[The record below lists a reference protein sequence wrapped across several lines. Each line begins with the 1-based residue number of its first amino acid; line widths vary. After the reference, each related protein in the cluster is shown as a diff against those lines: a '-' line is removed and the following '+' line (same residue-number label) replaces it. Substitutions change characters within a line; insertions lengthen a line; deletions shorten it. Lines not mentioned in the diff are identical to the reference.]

1 MSQATGAY
9 PDPAVLAALLDG
21 EPLGPAPRGPIRGVA
36 IDSRRVQPGDLF
48 FALPGRH
55 ADGHRFV
62 AEALAA
68 GAVMVVTR
76 RDWTDVAATARPP
89 AAAPAASPAI
99 DAGSPP
105 GPTLAVADPLRALQ
119 RLAAWYRRRHID
131 QVVAITGSN
140 GKTVVKEALT
150 AAVAGRFRVAASPG
164 SWNSQV
170 GVPLA
175 VLRAPPGTA
184 LGIFEAGVSAP
195 GEMAHLAE
203 ILQPDYGILVNVG
216 LAHLASFGSREATAR
231 EKLRLFQC
239 TPPPRWLLLPPDPLL
254 DAFPLPCP
262 RLHPEAEPPR
272 ILAREPLPRGTEL
285 TLAFPGE
292 ATPRRLVV
300 HTRSAPLVDDLLLA
314 ITAATR
320 LGVEPDALLLALRD
334 HSFGPTRMET
344 WRTPDGV
351 TIVNDTAS
359 SDPLSVQAA
368 LDTVA
373 GSGEATGKRIFLFG
387 GMAELGAREEREH
400 RLIGQVAAQRGF
412 THLLLLPHPAREA
425 TAAGWRAVAPEAPL
439 LEVADAASARR
450 QVRELARRGD
460 LLLVKGPSQAGL
472 TTLARE
478 LWESMAPRRLV
489 VDLGAIRE
497 NIARFRAHCGPE
509 VAILAVL
516 KAWAYGTELAR
527 LALALQEFGV
537 DWIGVSA
544 ADEGAIARRAGV
556 HLPILVLLMDPDE
569 VDKAVRHRLTPVV
582 YSPAFAT
589 ALVEALREMGAT
601 CDVHLEIET
610 GMGRVGVAPAEAL
623 AVARLL
629 RGSGVARLTGV
640 MTHLAS
646 ADDPAADADTRR
658 QLALFDTVVE
668 ALRAEAEGPLVV
680 HAAATS
686 GAVRFPEA
694 RHAMVRLGLGLY
706 GIGPSPAVAEA
717 LDLQLALGFVS
728 RLVQVSTLTRGQR
741 VGYNGTFVVEAPEQ
755 RVGIVAAGY
764 NDGVPWTLS
773 NRGVVML
780 QGQRLPILGRV
791 SMDSMAIDLT
801 AVPHAVVGEEVL
813 LFGTHEGQ
821 TLRPEEV
828 AALAGTI
835 PYDLLV
841 HVDSR
846 RVQRLFQGE

>member
-9 PDPAVLAALLDG
+9 PDPAALAALVGG
-21 EPLGPAPRGPIRGVA
+21 ELRGTEPRGPIRGVA

-55 ADGHRFV
+55 ADGHRFL

-68 GAVMVVTR
+68 GAALVVTR
-76 RDWTDVAATARPP
+76 REHPLLEGNPP
-89 AAAPAASPAI
+89 M
-99 DAGSPP
+99 
-105 GPTLAVADPLRALQ
+105 GPVLAVADPLRAMQ
-119 RLAAWYRRRHID
+119 QLAAWHRRRHIR
-131 QVVAITGSN
+131 QVMAITGSN
-140 GKTVVKEALT
+140 GKTVVKDALA
-150 AAVAGRFRVAASPG
+150 AAVASRYRVAASPG

-175 VLRAPPGTA
+175 VLRAPPGTE

-195 GEMAHLAE
+195 GEMAHLAA
-203 ILQPDYGILVNVG
+203 ILQPEFGILVNVG

-231 EKLRLFQC
+231 EKLRLFQG
-239 TPPPRWLLLPPDPLL
+239 TPPPQWLLLPPDPLL
-254 DAFPLPCP
+254 DAVPLACP
-262 RLHPEAEPPR
+262 RLHPGDDPPR
-272 ILAREPLPRGTEL
+272 LLAREPLPRGLEL
-285 TLAFPGE
+285 TIAFPGHP
-292 ATPRRLVV
+292 TPLRLAVR
-300 HTRSAPLVDDLLLA
+300 TRSAPLVEDLLLA
-314 ITAATR
+314 ITAASR
-320 LGVEPDALLLALRD
+320 LGVEPEAIVSALRD

-373 GSGEATGKRIFLFG
+373 ASGEATGKRIFLFG
-387 GMAELGAREEREH
+387 GMAELGAREEPEH

-412 THLLLLPHPAREA
+412 SHLLLLPHPAREA

-439 LEVADAASARR
+439 LEVADGAALRR
-450 QVRELARRGD
+450 QVRELAQRGD

-489 VDLGAIRE
+489 VDLGAIRD
-497 NIARFRAHCGPE
+497 NIARFRVHCGAG

-527 LALALQEFGV
+527 LARALQEFGV

-589 ALVEALREMGAT
+589 ALVESLREMGAT
-601 CDVHLEIET
+601 CEVHLEIET
-610 GMGRVGVAPAEAL
+610 GMGRLGVAPGEAL

-629 RGSGVARLTGV
+629 RGSGVTRLTGV

-646 ADDPAADADTRR
+646 ADDPAADDDTHR
-658 QLALFDTVVE
+658 QLAVFDQVVAE
-668 ALRAEAEGPLVV
+668 LRAELEEPLVV

-686 GAVRFPEA
+686 GAVRFPQA
-694 RHAMVRLGLGLY
+694 RHSMVRLGLGLY
-706 GIGPSPAVAEA
+706 GIGPSPAVAQA

-728 RLVQVSTLTRGQR
+728 RLVQVSCLPRG
-741 VGYNGTFVVEAPEQ
+741 
-755 RVGIVAAGY
+755 
-764 NDGVPWTLS
+764 
-773 NRGVVML
+773 
-780 QGQRLPILGRV
+780 
-791 SMDSMAIDLT
+791 
-801 AVPHAVVGEEVL
+801 
-813 LFGTHEGQ
+813 
-821 TLRPEEV
+821 
-828 AALAGTI
+828 
-835 PYDLLV
+835 
-841 HVDSR
+841 
-846 RVQRLFQGE
+846 

>member
-1 MSQATGAY
+1 MEHSVSQVTGAY
-9 PDPAVLAALLDG
+9 PDPQALAALLEG
-21 EPLGPAPRGPIRGVA
+21 EPRGPSPRAPIRGVA

-55 ADGHRFV
+55 ADGHHFL
-62 AEALAA
+62 AAAHAA
-68 GAVMVVTR
+68 GAALVVTR
-76 RDWTDVAATARPP
+76 RDWP
-89 AAAPAASPAI
+89 AALGSAAL
-99 DAGSPP
+99 GSAPP
-105 GPTLAVADPLRALQ
+105 GATLAVDDPLQALQ
-119 RLAAWYRRRHID
+119 RLAGWYRRRHIR

-140 GKTVVKEALT
+140 GKTIVKEALT
-150 AAVAGRFRVAASPG
+150 AAVASHYRVAASPG

-175 VLRAPPGTA
+175 VLRAPPGTE

-195 GEMAHLAE
+195 GEMAHLAA
-203 ILQPDYGILVNVG
+203 ILQPDFGILVNVG
-216 LAHLASFGSREATAR
+216 LAHLASFGCREATAR
-231 EKLRLFQC
+231 EKLRLFQG
-239 TPPPRWLLLPPDPLL
+239 TPPPQWLLLPPDPLL
-254 DAFPLPCP
+254 TAFPAPCP
-262 RLHPEAEPPR
+262 VIHPGEQPPQV
-272 ILAREPLPRGTEL
+272 LAREPLPHGLAL
-285 TLAFPGE
+285 TLAFPGKT
-292 ATPRRLVV
+292 TPARLVV
-300 HTRSAPLVDDLLLA
+300 RTRSAPLVDDLVVA
-314 ITAATR
+314 ITAAIR
-320 LGVEPDALLLALRD
+320 LGVEPEAITTALAD
-334 HSFGPTRMET
+334 YSFGPTRMET
-344 WRTPDGV
+344 WRTPEGV

-373 GSGEATGKRIFLFG
+373 SGSEGTGKRIFLFG
-387 GMAELGAREEREH
+387 GMAELGEREAREH
-400 RLIGQVAAQRGF
+400 HLIGQVAAQRGF
-412 THLLLLPHPAREA
+412 THLLLSPHPAREA
-425 TAAGWRAVAPEAPL
+425 TAAGWREVAPDAPV
-439 LEVADAASARR
+439 LEVPDAHVLRR
-450 QVRELARRGD
+450 QVRQLARRGD
-460 LLLVKGPSQAGL
+460 LLLVKGPSHTGL
-472 TTLARE
+472 PALARD

-489 VDLGAIRE
+489 VDLGAIRD
-497 NIARFRAHCGPE
+497 NIARFRALCGPD

-527 LALALQEFGV
+527 LATALQDFGV

-556 HLPILVLLMDPDE
+556 HLPILVLLMDGDE

-582 YSPAFAT
+582 YSLPFAKV
-589 ALVEALREMGAT
+589 LVEALHQMGAS

-610 GMGRVGVAPAEAL
+610 GMGRVGVPPAEAV
-623 AVARLL
+623 AAARLL

-646 ADDPAADADTRR
+646 ADDPAADADTRQ
-658 QLALFDTVVE
+658 QLAVFETVVE
-668 ALRAEAEGPLVV
+668 RIRAEVEGPLVV

-686 GAVRFPEA
+686 GAVRFPQA
-694 RHAMVRLGLGLY
+694 RLGLVRLGLGLY
-706 GIGPSPAVAEA
+706 GLAPSPAVAAA

-728 RLVQVSTLTRGQR
+728 RLVQVSTLRRGQR
-741 VGYNGTFVVEAPEQ
+741 VGYNGTYVVEAAEQ

-780 QGQRLPILGRV
+780 HGQRLPILGRV

-801 AVPHAVVGEEVL
+801 AVPQAAVGDEVL
-813 LFGTHEGQ
+813 LFGSHEGQ
-821 TLRPEEV
+821 ILRPEEV
-828 AALAGTI
+828 AATAGTI

-846 RVQRLFQGE
+846 RVQRLFRGE

>member
-1 MSQATGAY
+1 MSKVTGTY
-9 PDPAVLAALLDG
+9 PDFATLAALLEG
-21 EPLGPAPRGPIRGVA
+21 ERRGGAPQRPIRGVA

-62 AEALAA
+62 ADALAA
-68 GAVMVVTR
+68 GAALAVTR
-76 RDWTDVAATARPP
+76 RDRCPP
-89 AAAPAASPAI
+89 E
-99 DAGSPP
+99 
-105 GPTLAVADPLRALQ
+105 GPNLAVADPLRALQ
-119 RLAAWYRRRHID
+119 RLAAWYRRRHIR

-140 GKTVVKEALT
+140 GKTIVKDALT

-175 VLRAPPGTA
+175 VLRAPPDTE
-184 LGIFEAGVSAP
+184 LGLFEAGVSAP
-195 GEMAHLAE
+195 GEMAHLAA

-216 LAHLASFGSREATAR
+216 LAHLASFGSRQATAR
-231 EKLRLFQC
+231 EKLLLFQGA
-239 TPPPRWLLLPPDPLL
+239 PPPRWLLLPPDPLL
-254 DAFPLPCP
+254 RSFPLACP
-262 RLHPEAEPPR
+262 LVHPGEEAPR
-272 ILAREPLPRGTEL
+272 ILTREPLPHGLEL
-285 TLAFPGE
+285 TLAFPGR
-292 ATPRRLVV
+292 AAPLKLPVR
-300 HTRSAPLVDDLLLA
+300 TRSAPLVDDLLLA

-320 LGVEPDALLLALRD
+320 LGVEPEAIVQALRD

-373 GSGEATGKRIFLFG
+373 ASGEATGRRIFLFG
-387 GMAELGAREEREH
+387 GMAELGAREEPEH

-412 THLLLLPHPAREA
+412 THLLLLPHPARAA

-439 LEVADAASARR
+439 LEVADGAALRR
-450 QVRELARRGD
+450 EVRELARRGD
-460 LLLVKGPSQAGL
+460 WLLVKGPSQAGL
-472 TTLARE
+472 ATLARE

-489 VDLGAIRE
+489 VDLGAIRD
-497 NIARFRAHCGPE
+497 NIARFRAHCGE
-509 VAILAVL
+509 GVAILAVL

-527 LALALQEFGV
+527 LASALEAFGV

-556 HLPILVLLMDPDE
+556 RLPILVMLMDPDE

-582 YSPAFAT
+582 YSAAFAM

-601 CDVHLEIET
+601 CEVHLEIET

-629 RGSGVARLTGV
+629 RGSGVVRLTGV

-646 ADDPAADADTRR
+646 ADDPAADGATHR
-658 QLALFDTVVE
+658 QLEVFQAVV
-668 ALRAEAEGPLVV
+668 ADLQAEAEEPLVV

-694 RHAMVRLGLGLY
+694 RQSMVRLGLGLY

-728 RLVQVSTLTRGQR
+728 RLVQVSTLPRGQR
-741 VGYNGTFVVEAPEQ
+741 VGYNGTYVVEAPER
-755 RVGIVAAGY
+755 RVCIVAAGY
-764 NDGVPWTLS
+764 NDGVPFTLS

-780 QGQRLPILGRV
+780 QGRRVPIIGRV
-791 SMDSMAIDLT
+791 SMDSMAIDLS
-801 AVPHAVVGEEVL
+801 AVPGAAVGDEVL

-846 RVQRLFQGE
+846 RVQRLFRGE

>member
-1 MSQATGAY
+1 
-9 PDPAVLAALLDG
+9 
-21 EPLGPAPRGPIRGVA
+21 VA
-36 IDSRRVQPGDLF
+36 IDSRRVQPGDVF
-48 FALPGRH
+48 FALAGRH
-55 ADGHRFV
+55 ADGHRFL
-62 AEALAA
+62 ADALAA
-68 GAVMVVTR
+68 GAALVVTR
-76 RDWTDVAATARPP
+76 RDGWAFEGGAPIGP
-89 AAAPAASPAI
+89 A
-99 DAGSPP
+99 
-105 GPTLAVADPLRALQ
+105 LAVADPLRALQ
-119 RLAAWYRRRHID
+119 QLAGWYRRRHIR

-140 GKTVVKEALT
+140 GKTVVKDALT
-150 AAVAGRFRVAASPG
+150 AAVASRYRVAASPG

-175 VLRAPPGTA
+175 VLRAPPDTE

-195 GEMAHLAE
+195 GEMAHLAA
-203 ILQPDYGILVNVG
+203 ILQPDFGILVNVG
-216 LAHLASFGSREATAR
+216 LAHLAAFGSREATAR
-231 EKLRLFQC
+231 EKLRLFQG
-239 TPPPRWLLLPPDPLL
+239 TPPPQWLLLPPDPLL
-254 DAFPLPCP
+254 RAFPLACP
-262 RLHPEAEPPR
+262 LVHPGGSTPR
-272 ILAREPLPRGTEL
+272 ILARDPLPHGLEL
-285 TLAFPGE
+285 TIAFPGQP
-292 ATPRRLVV
+292 TPLRLAVR
-300 HTRSAPLVDDLLLA
+300 TRSAPLVDDLLLA
-314 ITAATR
+314 ITAAMR
-320 LGVEPDALLLALRD
+320 LGVEPEAILLALRD

-373 GSGEATGKRIFLFG
+373 TSGEATGKRIFLFG
-387 GMAELGAREEREH
+387 GMAELGAREDREH

-425 TAAGWRAVAPEAPL
+425 TAAGWRAAAPEAPL
-439 LEVADAASARR
+439 LEVADGAAVRR
-450 QVRELARRGD
+450 QVRELAQRGD

-489 VDLGAIRE
+489 VDLGAIRD
-497 NIARFRAHCGPE
+497 NIARFRAHCGAG

-582 YSPAFAT
+582 FSPAFAT
-589 ALVEALREMGAT
+589 ALVESLREMGAT
-601 CDVHLEIET
+601 CEVHLEIET

-629 RGSGVARLTGV
+629 RGSGVTRLTGV

-646 ADDPAADADTRR
+646 ADDPAADDDTRR
-658 QLALFDTVVE
+658 QLGVFDAVV
-668 ALRAEAEGPLVV
+668 AELQAESEEPLVV

-686 GAVRFPEA
+686 GAVRFPQA
-694 RHAMVRLGLGLY
+694 RHSMVRLGLGLY

-728 RLVQVSTLTRGQR
+728 RLLQVPRLPRGQR
-741 VGYNGTFVVEAPEQ
+741 VGYNGTYVVEAPEQ

-780 QGQRLPILGRV
+780 HGQRVPIIGRV

-801 AVPHAVVGEEVL
+801 PVPQARVGDEVL

-846 RVQRLFQGE
+846 RVQRLFRGE

>member
-9 PDPAVLAALLDG
+9 PDPPALAALLGG
-21 EPLGPAPRGPIRGVA
+21 ELRGAAPTAPIRGVA

-55 ADGHRFV
+55 VDGHHFL
-62 AEALAA
+62 AAALAA
-68 GAVMVVTR
+68 GAALVVIR
-76 RDWTDVAATARPP
+76 RDWPGPEGISAEGVLAA
-89 AAAPAASPAI
+89 
-99 DAGSPP
+99 

-119 RLAAWYRRRHID
+119 QLAAWYRRRHIR

-140 GKTVVKEALT
+140 GKTVVKDALT

-175 VLRAPPGTA
+175 VLRAPPGTE

-195 GEMAHLAE
+195 GEMANLAA
-203 ILQPDYGILVNVG
+203 ILQPDFGILVNVG

-231 EKLRLFQC
+231 EKLRLFQG
-239 TPPPRWLLLPPDPLL
+239 TPPPQWLLLPSDPLL
-254 DAFPLPCP
+254 SAFPLPCP
-262 RLHPEAEPPR
+262 LLHPGEEPPR
-272 ILAREPLPRGTEL
+272 LLAREPLPHGLEL
-285 TLAFPGE
+285 TLEVPGPS
-292 ATPRRLVV
+292 TPLKLAVR
-300 HTRSAPLVDDLLLA
+300 TRSAPLVDDLLLA
-314 ITAATR
+314 ITAAIR
-320 LGVEPDALLLALRD
+320 LGVEPEAIALALRD

-373 GSGEATGKRIFLFG
+373 ASPEATGKRIFLFG
-387 GMAELGAREEREH
+387 GMTELGEREEREH
-400 RLIGQVAAQRGF
+400 HLIGQVAAQRGF
-412 THLLLLPHPAREA
+412 THLLLLPHAARAA
-425 TAAGWRAVAPEAPL
+425 TAAGWRSVAPQAPL
-439 LEVADAASARR
+439 LEVADSVALRG
-450 QVRELARRGD
+450 QVRELAQRGD
-460 LLLVKGPSQAGL
+460 WLLVKGPSRAGL
-472 TTLARE
+472 TALARE

-489 VDLGAIRE
+489 VDLGAIRD
-497 NIARFRAHCGPE
+497 NIARFRAHCGAG

-527 LALALQEFGV
+527 LASALQEFGV

-582 YSPAFAT
+582 YSLPFAQ
-589 ALVEALREMGAT
+589 ALVEALRQMKASCE
-601 CDVHLEIET
+601 VHLEIET

-629 RGSGVARLTGV
+629 RSSGVARLTGV

-658 QLALFDTVVE
+658 QLALLEAVVAE
-668 ALRAEAEGPLVV
+668 LQAEAETPLVV

-694 RHAMVRLGLGLY
+694 RHSMVRLGLGLY
-706 GIGPSPAVAEA
+706 GLGPSPAVAEA

-728 RLVQVSTLTRGQR
+728 RLVQVATLPRGQR
-741 VGYNGTFVVEAPEQ
+741 VGYNGTYVVEAPEQ

-780 QGQRLPILGRV
+780 QGQRVPIIGRV
-791 SMDSMAIDLT
+791 SMDSMAIDLS
-801 AVPHAVVGEEVL
+801 AVPQAAVGDDVL

-846 RVQRLFQGE
+846 RVQRLFRGE

>member
-1 MSQATGAY
+1 LVSQATGAY
-9 PDPAVLAALLDG
+9 PDPAELAALLGG
-21 EPLGPAPRGPIRGVA
+21 ELRGPAPPGETLRRPIGGVA
-36 IDSRRVQPGDLF
+36 IDSRRVLPGDLF

-55 ADGHRFV
+55 ADGHRFLD
-62 AEALAA
+62 EALAA
-68 GAVMVVTR
+68 GAALVVTR
-76 RDWTDVAATARPP
+76 QEWP
-89 AAAPAASPAI
+89 APEGPA
-99 DAGSPP
+99 
-105 GPTLAVADPLRALQ
+105 LAVADPLRALQ
-119 RLAAWYRRRHID
+119 TLAGWHRRRHIR

-140 GKTVVKEALT
+140 GKTVVKDALT
-150 AAVAGRFRVAASPG
+150 AAVASRFRVAASPG

-175 VLRAPPGTA
+175 VLRAPPGTE

-195 GEMAHLAE
+195 GEMAHLAA
-203 ILQPDYGILVNVG
+203 ILQPDFGILVNVG
-216 LAHLASFGSREATAR
+216 LAHIASFGSREATAR
-231 EKLRLFQC
+231 EKLRLFQG
-239 TPPPRWLLLPPDPLL
+239 TPPPRWLLLPDDPLL
-254 DAFPLPCP
+254 ASFPLACP
-262 RLHPEAEPPR
+262 LARPGEALPR
-272 ILAREPLPRGTEL
+272 ILAQESLSSGTAL

-292 ATPRRLVV
+292 AAARRLTVR
-300 HTRSAPLVDDLLLA
+300 TRSAPLVDDLLVA

-320 LGVEPDALLLALRD
+320 LGVEPEAIVRALRD

-373 GSGEATGKRIFLFG
+373 SSGEATGRRLFLFG
-387 GMAELGAREEREH
+387 GMAELGAQEEREH
-400 RLIGQVAAQRGF
+400 RLIGQMAAQRGF
-412 THLLLLPHPAREA
+412 TDLLLLPHPAQEA
-425 TAAGWRAVAPEAPL
+425 TAAGWRSVAPAAPP
-439 LEVADAASARR
+439 LEVADGAAARR
-450 QVRELARRGD
+450 AVRQLAGRGD
-460 LLLVKGPSQAGL
+460 LLLVKGASRAGL

-497 NIARFRAHCGPE
+497 NIARFRAHCGAG
-509 VAILAVL
+509 VGILAVL

-556 HLPILVLLMDPDE
+556 RLPILVLLMDPDE

-582 YSPAFAT
+582 YSPAFAA
-589 ALVEALREMGAT
+589 ALVESLREMGT
-601 CDVHLEIET
+601 SCDVHLEIET
-610 GMGRVGVAPAEAL
+610 GMGRLGVAPAEAL

-646 ADDPAADADTRR
+646 ADDPAADDDTRQ
-658 QLALFDTVVE
+658 QLAVFDAVVAE
-668 ALRAEAEGPLVV
+668 LQAEADEPLVV

-694 RHAMVRLGLGLY
+694 RHSLVRLGLGLY
-706 GIGPSPAVAEA
+706 GIAPSPAVAEA
-717 LDLQLALGFVS
+717 LDLQLAVGFVS
-728 RLVQVSTLTRGQR
+728 RLAQVSTLSRGQR
-741 VGYNGTFVVEAPEQ
+741 VGYNGTYVVEAAEQ

-780 QGQRLPILGRV
+780 QGQRVPIIGRV
-791 SMDSMAIDLT
+791 SMDSMAIDLST
-801 AVPHAVVGEEVL
+801 LPHAVVGEEVL
-813 LFGTHEGQ
+813 LFGIHEGQ
-821 TLRPEEV
+821 ILRPEEV

-846 RVQRLFQGE
+846 RVQRLFRGE